1 MYAIKDRPPNST
13 ILGGRRGGRAGD
25 LTEKAAKQRYGEE
38 IWERIA
44 V

>member
-13 ILGGRRGGRAGD
+13 ILGGRRCGRAGD
-25 LTEKAAKQRYGEE
+25 LTEKAAKQRYGKGN
-38 IWERIA
+38 WRKIA